1 MRKAAFRVKPNK
13 HPTLKFL
20 VRSKI
25 TSKWQRKFFRTR
37 VEAETYARLKETE
50 LLNQGRE
57 GAVFPTWLRVMAERE
72 NERLRPYG
80 KTLSDAVDY
89 FLRHIEAVAQ
99 SIPLPRA
106 VDELIANRKATGA
119 SGRYCNDL
127 RLRLSRFAADHRDTM
142 VAEITTKSVDDW
154 LAGLP
159 LAAVTRNTFRRDLR
173 TLFSFCLTRR
183 YTSENPV
190 TKTRRAKEIDA
201 PVGILSVPEVSCLL
215 SVADEET
222 LPYWAIGA
230 FAGLRRSE
238 IERLEWSDIDLEAS
252 LIEIKARHSKTS
264 TRRFVTIQPNLS
276 AWLQPYQR
284 FAGRVCPDGLRV
296 RLDSDRARCGLLE
309 KWPQNGLR
317 HSFGSYHLAHFRD
330 TAALALQMGN
340 SPEMIFKHYRQLV
353 KPKAAEAYWNITPSN
368 QSKGRITPFRA
379 TA

>member
-1 MRKAAFRVKPNK
+1 MRKSAFRVKPNK

-25 TSKWQRKFFRTR
+25 TGKWQRKFFRTR

-57 GAVFPTWLRVMAERE
+57 SAVFPTWLRVMAERE

-80 KTLSDAVDY
+80 KTLSEAVDY

-99 SIPLPRA
+99 SIPLSRA
-106 VDELIANRKATGA
+106 LAELIANRKATGA
-119 SGRYCNDL
+119 SDRYCNDL
-127 RLRLSRFAADHRDTM
+127 RLRLSRFAADHPNTM
-142 VAEITTKSVDDW
+142 VAEVTTKSVDDW

-173 TLFSFCLTRR
+173 TLFSFCVTRR

-190 TKTRRAKEIDA
+190 TKTRRAKEVDS
-201 PVGILSVPEVSCLL
+201 PVGILTVSQISCLL
-215 SVADEET
+215 SAADEET
-222 LPYWAIGA
+222 VPYWSIGA
-230 FAGLRRSE
+230 FAGLRRAE
-238 IERLEWSDIDLEAS
+238 IERLDWSDIDLEGC
-252 LIEIKARHSKTS
+252 LIEIKARYSKTS
-264 TRRFVTIQPNLS
+264 TRRLVTIQPNLK
-276 AWLQPYQR
+276 AWLQSYHR
-284 FAGRVCPDGLRV
+284 LSGSVCPDGLRIK
-296 RLDSDRARCGLLE
+296 LDADRARCGLFE

-340 SPEMIFKHYRQLV
+340 SPEMIFRHYRQLV
-353 KPKAAEAYWNITPSN
+353 KPKAAEAYWNVTPSN
-368 QSKGRITPFRA
+368 ESNARITPFRA